1 MIKIFLTLLPFVL
14 ALNLSA
20 QLNDITGAQVFE
32 ISSNSEI
39 IPTPTSVE
47 HNKYFAV
54 YDVNGVEVVVPNI
67 YCGKNLM
74 TVLKPGMNINSL
86 SAKMSSAFGSNRRV
100 RPIAIEPASDAELEL
115 TSHNPGSTIV
125 SLNQFLPEN
134 VAALFNRPAGFAGP
148 NCFNAAF
155 TASGLTRID
164 NLRHVGNP
172 ETNQLLSMYFNKV
185 SRNNLRSG
193 DILILNDGDHG
204 VYYLGAGL
212 IFHKKSYLTEHIY
225 RIVLLENAYKPE
237 PKEWHPGP
245 FNGPDPFAGDIP
257 IKKIEPWRS
266 LGMEYQFGPATADEQ
281 AKAEVSIFLAGHIE
295 KQCPKWGFAKEL
307 GYFTELLLE
316 NLVSDWGDMA
326 NSSNP
331 VLKAYYEQLK
341 SLRDQANQSIESE
354 LLSSTHAQSNANE
367 ILKRAWLRRN
377 DYSKELIGKLLK
389 IYGRSP
395 SETDK
400 VLDAIEKD
408 FNHSPLKHITQ

>member
-1 MIKIFLTLLPFVL
+1 MIRILLTLLPFAL
-14 ALNLSA
+14 AINLSA
-20 QLNDITGAQVFE
+20 QLKDITGAQVFE

-39 IPTPTSVE
+39 KSPIPTE

-54 YDVNGVEVVVPNI
+54 YNVNGIEVVVPNI
-67 YCGKNLM
+67 YGGKKIL

-86 SAKMSSAFGSNRRV
+86 SAKMSSAFGADRKV
-100 RPIAIEPASDAELEL
+100 RPMALEPESKAELEL
-115 TSHNPGSTIV
+115 AANNPGRAIV

-148 NCFNAAF
+148 NCFSAAF
-155 TASGLTRID
+155 TASGIMRLE

-172 ETNQLLSMYFNKV
+172 ETDQLLSMYFNKV
-185 SRNNLRSG
+185 SRNNLRPG
-193 DILILNDGDHG
+193 DILILNKGDHG
-204 VYYLGAGL
+204 VYYLGASL
-212 IFHKKSYLTEHIY
+212 IFHKKSYLKEHIY
-225 RIVLLENAYKPE
+225 RIVLLENAYKSE
-237 PKEWHPGP
+237 PNEWHPGP

-257 IKKIEPWRS
+257 IKTIEPWRS
-266 LGMEYQFGPATADEQ
+266 SGMEHQFGPATADEQ

-295 KQCPKWGFAKEL
+295 KQGPKWGFSKEL

-316 NLVSDWGDMA
+316 NLVADWRDMA
-326 NSSNP
+326 SSSNP

-367 ILKRAWLRRN
+367 ILKRAWLHRN
-377 DYSKELIGKLLK
+377 DYSKKLIGKLLK

-400 VLDAIEKD
+400 FLDAIEKD
-408 FNHSPLKHITQ
+408 FNRSPLKHIKQ